1 MGTSDLLAELSK
13 DSFRATP
20 DVERKVTEVV
30 LKQLDDQSADVSS
43 LAIKCIP
50 PLVKG
55 ASEKTTETVIDAL
68 CAKLAMT
75 AKSDAQRRDAGV
87 IGLKSLVAELG
98 DSHPASGAVAAS
110 LAPKLVAFFAGKST
124 DEPDAAVVGDVLDI
138 LRAAATSHGRAMAPH
153 HAATRDAL
161 LAYLRND
168 GRVAKKRA
176 AQCLAAL
183 AASFTDAAAASTVDD
198 VLGELNAHAASGSVA
213 AKGGGAGDE
222 SALWAWLLGAL
233 ARCAAAAG
241 LEFSRSIARAAPMVA
256 DVCERCVGEEEEPTR
271 EACLQ
276 ALEAFAA
283 RCPGECAVHLARV
296 QTLALDLTSYDPN
309 CDESDEGDDESDD
322 GGDDNNGGDDD
333 NADEDMDDDEYG
345 DEEYSDDED
354 DSSWKIRRAAVKTVA
369 AASRASPAILEANFE
384 KIASK
389 MLGRLRREREES
401 VKLDVFEALEDII
414 ATCAGHGGTLEA
426 AARACAP
433 RIARAATARLVDANA
448 GAKTKTAAIRLT
460 RETAAALPGSLESSL
475 PALVPAFAS
484 VLAPNGPSQAAG
496 GSALKVEALALASLV
511 FSTRPADAPTDPAFV
526 DSIAPHVFAAA
537 GDKYYKV
544 AAEALRA
551 CRALV
556 PVVARDAR
564 WHAAALAEAAMSRVG
579 ATDQDQEV
587 KDAAISCAGAAAA
600 RLGDVMGASDLK
612 RCLGLLLDRLKNEI
626 TRLAAVKAIGQVAKS
641 ELRLDMGDAAAS
653 AVEALAGFL
662 RKTNRPLR
670 QASLA
675 ALEAL
680 VSKHSGSLSDAEVTA
695 AVVEAAAL
703 VTDGDLA
710 IAGSALSLA
719 ASSVKVTA
727 FPTARAAV
735 CERTLPAA
743 LELVRS
749 PLMQSHALHALTSFF
764 AALVAA
770 NLPGSKADDLL
781 ERLMDPSN
789 SGAGVAGGGSLK
801 AEGEAAAVAGRTAA
815 VCVAAVCAGVN
826 DAKHTSAT
834 ATALVKQL
842 GDPASLSEK
851 DLPAL
856 FCLGELGKA
865 ADLSAVAGIEA
876 ALLGALDAPGEELK
890 SAASVALGGVAT
902 GGRAKF
908 LPIILGHVANESH
921 KHQYS
926 LFLSLREVIRDG
938 GGGGEEDEQRRML
951 EILFANAGSEE
962 EGVRNV
968 VAECLGLLAVRD
980 AASLAPRLA
989 EKASTPGDA
998 RTRATSVLAM
1008 KYAALALGHSSD
1020 SQSSAAVF
1028 AEVLPAFVG
1037 SIPLRDEDRD
1047 VRRAAV
1053 QTLSAA
1059 AHAAP
1064 ALARPILADALPAV
1078 FEQTVIDQSSVRVVD
1093 LGPFKHTV
1101 DDGLELRKAAFECCD
1116 TLLDACLPADSLAN
1130 GGESVSGCASGY
1142 VAALVTGL
1150 GDHYD
1155 VKMVSHALLAKLAT
1169 RPGASTVLLQRLKEL
1184 VDPMGKTLTAK
1195 LKGDAVKQEI
1205 DRNEDLVRSCLRAV
1219 DACEAHLAGASNDP
1233 AFAEFIAKTV
1243 NGERTAAKYAA
1254 IKAEAKA
1261 ADKE

>member
-20 DVERKVTEVV
+20 EVERKVTEVV

-43 LAIKCIP
+43 LAVKCIP

-98 DSHPASGAVAAS
+98 DSHPASGAVVAS

-161 LAYLRND
+161 LAYLKSD

-183 AASFTDAAAASTVDD
+183 AASFTDAAAAATVDD
-198 VLGELNAHAASGSVA
+198 VLGELSACTASAGSR
-213 AKGGGAGDE
+213 GGAGDE
-222 SALWAWLLGAL
+222 RALWAWLLGAL
-233 ARCAAAAG
+233 ARCANAG
-241 LEFSRSIARAAPMVA
+241 IEFSKKIAGATPTVA
-256 DVCERCVGEEEEPTR
+256 ELCERCVGEEEEPTR

-276 ALEAFAA
+276 ALEAFAG

-296 QTLALDLTSYDPN
+296 QCLASDLTSYDPN
-309 CDESDEGDDESDD
+309 CDDDDDDDDLGDSAADAGDDA
-322 GGDDNNGGDDD
+322 
-333 NADEDMDDDEYG
+333 ADEDMDDDEYG

-369 AASRASPAILEANFE
+369 AVARASPATLEQNFA

-401 VKLDVFEALEDII
+401 VKLDVFEALEDVVR
-414 ATCAGHGGTLEA
+414 TCAGHGESLEA

-433 RIARAATARLVDANA
+433 RIARAATARLLDRTS
-448 GAKTKTAAIRLT
+448 GAKVKTAALRLT
-460 RETAAALPGSLESSL
+460 RETAAALPGSLEQSL
-475 PALVPAFAS
+475 QTLVTALAS
-484 VLAPNGPSQAAG
+484 TLAPNGGPAAG
-496 GSALKVEALALASLV
+496 GSALKVEALALAGLV
-511 FSTRPADAPTDPAFV
+511 FSTRGGQPTDPAYV
-526 DSIAPHVFAAA
+526 DSLAPHIFAAA

-556 PVVARDAR
+556 PVVERDAR
-564 WHAAALAEAAMSRVG
+564 WHAAALAEAALSRVG

-587 KDAAISCAGAAAA
+587 KDAAISCAGTCAA
-600 RLGDVMGASDLK
+600 RLGDVMGADLK
-612 RCLGLLLDRLKNEI
+612 RCIGLLLDRLKNEI
-626 TRLAAVKAIGQVAKS
+626 TRLAAVKAIGAVAKS
-641 ELRLDMGDAAAS
+641 ELRLDMGDYAATA
-653 AVEALAGFL
+653 ATALAGFL

-670 QASLA
+670 LACLA

-680 VSKHSGSLSDAEVTA
+680 VSKHSGSLSDADVTV
-695 AVVEAAAL
+695 AVVEAAEL

-710 IAGSALSLA
+710 IAGSALSVLE
-719 ASSVKVTA
+719 SVLESTA
-727 FPTARAAV
+727 FPNASAAV
-735 CERTLPAA
+735 CDKALPAA
-743 LELVRS
+743 LTLVRS

-770 NLPGSKADDLL
+770 NLPAVKADDLL
-781 ERLMDPSN
+781 ARLMDGGSG
-789 SGAGVAGGGSLK
+789 SDGAGGSEMMK

-834 ATALVKQL
+834 AAALVKQL
-842 GDPASLSEK
+842 GDPASLAEM
-851 DLPAL
+851 DLLAL

-865 ADLSAVAGIEA
+865 ADLSNVAGIEA

-902 GGRAKF
+902 GGRGKF
-908 LPIILGHVANESH
+908 LPMILSHVANESH

-926 LFLSLREVIRDG
+926 LFLSLREVIRNG
-938 GGGGEEDEQRRML
+938 GVDQAAEDASRTL

-968 VAECLGLLAVRD
+968 VAECLGLLAVGD
-980 AASLAPRLA
+980 ASSLAPALA
-989 EKASTPGDA
+989 EKVSSGDA

-1008 KYAALALGHSSD
+1008 KYAALALKADDSSN
-1020 SQSSAAVF
+1020 AVAVF
-1028 AEVLPAFVG
+1028 ASVLPKFVG

-1064 ALARPILADALPAV
+1064 ALARPILADAIPAV
-1078 FEQTVIDQSSVRVVD
+1078 FEQTVIDESGVRVVD

-1130 GGESVSGCASGY
+1130 AGESISGCASGY

-1169 RPGASTVLLQRLKEL
+1169 RPGASAVLLQRLKEL

-1195 LKGDAVKQEI
+1195 LKSDAVKQEI

-1261 ADKE
+1261 ADKN

>member
-30 LKQLDDQSADVSS
+30 LKQLDDRSADVSS
-43 LAIKCIP
+43 LAVKCIP

-98 DSHPASGAVAAS
+98 DSHPASGAVVAS
-110 LAPKLVAFFAGKST
+110 LARKLVAFFAGQIT

-138 LRAAATSHGRAMAPH
+138 LRAAATSHGRAMAPQ

-161 LAYLRND
+161 LAYLRSD

-198 VLGELNAHAASGSVA
+198 VLGELDARATSGS
-213 AKGGGAGDE
+213 KGGAGDE
-222 SALWAWLLGAL
+222 RALWAWLLGAL
-233 ARCAAAAG
+233 ARCANAG
-241 LEFSRSIARAAPMVA
+241 FQFSKKIAGATPTVA
-256 DVCERCVGEEEEPTR
+256 ELCERCVGEEEEPTR

-296 QTLALDLTSYDPN
+296 QTLASDLTSYDPN
-309 CDESDEGDDESDD
+309 CDDGEDDDDDDLGDSAADAGDDA
-322 GGDDNNGGDDD
+322 
-333 NADEDMDDDEYG
+333 ADEDMDDDEYG

-369 AASRASPAILEANFE
+369 AVARASPATLDENFAR
-384 KIASK
+384 ISSK

-401 VKLDVFEALEDII
+401 VKLDVFEALEDIVR
-414 ATCAGHGGTLEA
+414 TCAGHGGSLEE

-433 RIARAATARLVDANA
+433 RIARAATARLADRAADA
-448 GAKTKTAAIRLT
+448 KVKTAAIRLT

-475 PALVPAFAS
+475 PALVPALAS
-484 VLAPNGPSQAAG
+484 VLAPSGGGSQAG
-496 GSALKVEALALASLV
+496 GSALKVEALSLAGFV
-511 FSTRPADAPTDPAFV
+511 FSTRRGGQPADAGFV
-526 DSIAPHVFAAA
+526 DSLAPHVFAAA

-556 PVVARDAR
+556 PVVASDAR
-564 WHAAALAEAAMSRVG
+564 SHAAALAEAALSRVG

-587 KDAAISCAGAAAA
+587 KDAAISCAGEAAA
-600 RLGDVMGASDLK
+600 RLGDVMGADGLK

-626 TRLAAVKAIGQVAKS
+626 TRLAAVKAIGAVAKS
-641 ELRLDMGDAAAS
+641 ELRLDMGDDAATAAAR
-653 AVEALAGFL
+653 LAGFL

-680 VSKHSGSLSDAEVTA
+680 VSKHRASLGDAEVTA

-719 ASSVKVTA
+719 ASSVS
-727 FPTARAAV
+727 FPSAAAAV
-735 CERTLPAA
+735 RERVLPAA

-770 NLPGSKADDLL
+770 NLPAVDADDLL
-781 ERLMDPSN
+781 ERLMDGR
-789 SGAGVAGGGSLK
+789 SGAVGGAGAGSETK

-834 ATALVKQL
+834 AAALVKQL

-865 ADLSAVAGIEA
+865 VDLSAVAGVEA

-902 GGRAKF
+902 GGRGEF
-908 LPIILGHVANESH
+908 LPMILSHVANESH
-921 KHQYS
+921 KHRYS
-926 LFLSLREVIRDG
+926 LFLSLREVIRG
-938 GGGGEEDEQRRML
+938 GGVDDPEDASRTL

-968 VAECLGLLAVRD
+968 VAECLGLLAVGD
-980 AASLAPRLA
+980 ASSLAPRLA
-989 EKASTPGDA
+989 EKVSSGDA

-1008 KYAALALGHSSD
+1008 KYAALALAD
-1020 SQSSAAVF
+1020 DDAAAVAVF

-1059 AHAAP
+1059 AHARP
-1064 ALARPILADALPAV
+1064 ALARPILVDALPAV
-1078 FEQTVIDQSSVRVVD
+1078 FQQTVIDKSSVRVVD

-1116 TLLDACLPADSLAN
+1116 TLLETCLPADSLAN

-1169 RPGASTVLLQRLKEL
+1169 RPGASAVLLQRLKEL

-1261 ADKE
+1261 ADEE

>member
-30 LKQLDDQSADVSS
+30 LKQLDDRSADVSS
-43 LAIKCIP
+43 LAVKCIP

-98 DSHPASGAVAAS
+98 DSHPASGAVVAS
-110 LAPKLVAFFAGKST
+110 LARKLVAFFAGQIT

-153 HAATRDAL
+153 HAETRDAL
-161 LAYLRND
+161 LAYLRSD

-198 VLGELNAHAASGSVA
+198 VLCELDAARANSGSR
-213 AKGGGAGDE
+213 GGAGDE
-222 SALWAWLLGAL
+222 RALWAWLLGAL
-233 ARCAAAAG
+233 ARCANAG
-241 LEFSRSIARAAPMVA
+241 LQFSKKIAGATPPVA
-256 DVCERCVGEEEEPTR
+256 ELCERCVGEEEEPTR

-296 QTLALDLTSYDPN
+296 QTLASDLTSYDPN
-309 CDESDEGDDESDD
+309 CDDGEDDDDDDLGDSAADAGDDA
-322 GGDDNNGGDDD
+322 
-333 NADEDMDDDEYG
+333 ADEDMDDDEYG

-369 AASRASPAILEANFE
+369 AVARASPATLDENFAR
-384 KIASK
+384 ISSK

-401 VKLDVFEALEDII
+401 VKLDVFEALEDIVR
-414 ATCAGHGGTLEA
+414 TCAGHGGSLEA

-433 RIARAATARLVDANA
+433 RIARAATARLADRAA
-448 GAKTKTAAIRLT
+448 GAKVKTAAIRLT

-475 PALVPAFAS
+475 PALVPALAS
-484 VLAPNGPSQAAG
+484 VLAPSGGGSQAG
-496 GSALKVEALALASLV
+496 GSALKVEALSLAGLV
-511 FSTRPADAPTDPAFV
+511 FSTRRGGRPTDPGFV
-526 DSIAPHVFAAA
+526 DSLAPHVFAAA

-556 PVVARDAR
+556 PVVASDAR
-564 WHAAALAEAAMSRVG
+564 SHAAALAEAALSRVG

-587 KDAAISCAGAAAA
+587 KDAAISCAGEAAA
-600 RLGDVMGASDLK
+600 RLGDVMGADLK

-626 TRLAAVKAIGQVAKS
+626 TRLAAVKAIGSVAKS
-641 ELRLDMGDAAAS
+641 ELRLDMGDYAATAAAQ
-653 AVEALAGFL
+653 LAGFL

-680 VSKHSGSLSDAEVTA
+680 VSKHRGSLSDAEVTA

-719 ASSVKVTA
+719 ASSVS
-727 FPTARAAV
+727 FPSAAAAV
-735 CERTLPAA
+735 CERVLPAA

-770 NLPGSKADDLL
+770 NLPAVKADDLL
-781 ERLMDPSN
+781 ERLMDGR
-789 SGAGVAGGGSLK
+789 SGAGGAGAGSEMK

-834 ATALVKQL
+834 AAALVKQL

-851 DLPAL
+851 DLLAL

-865 ADLSAVAGIEA
+865 GDLSAVAGVEA

-902 GGRAKF
+902 GGRGKF
-908 LPIILGHVANESH
+908 LPMILSHVANESH

-926 LFLSLREVIRDG
+926 LFLSLREVIRNG
-938 GGGGEEDEQRRML
+938 GVDDPEDASRTL

-968 VAECLGLLAVRD
+968 VAECLGLLAVGD
-980 AASLAPRLA
+980 ASSLAPRLA
-989 EKASTPGDA
+989 EKVSSGDA

-1008 KYAALALGHSSD
+1008 KYSALALAD
-1020 SQSSAAVF
+1020 DDAAAVAVF

-1059 AHAAP
+1059 AHARP

-1078 FEQTVIDQSSVRVVD
+1078 FEQTVIDKSSVRVVD

-1169 RPGASTVLLQRLKEL
+1169 RPGASAVLLQRLKEL